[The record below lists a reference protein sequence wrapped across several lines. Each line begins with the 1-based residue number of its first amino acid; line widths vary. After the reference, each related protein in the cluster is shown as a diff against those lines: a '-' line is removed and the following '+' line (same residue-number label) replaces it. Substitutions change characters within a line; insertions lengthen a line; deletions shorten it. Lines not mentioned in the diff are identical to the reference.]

1 MEGIIEGLL
10 YVQGDLGLTINQIE
24 DILEIPEEG
33 AKRLVLNLKNY
44 YEENNRGL
52 RINYLGNTIKLT
64 TKEEHQKYYQKLL
77 ESPSSNN
84 LSESALEVLAIIAY
98 NEPITRGDLEKL
110 RGVDSTY
117 VLRRLLAKGLIKEC
131 GKSDL
136 PGRPILY
143 KTTDDFLDYFGLAS
157 IKDLPNIE
165 LLEED
170 NSPKDLYTSIYKEG
184 DNDGRENNN

>member
-24 DILEIPEEG
+24 DILEITEEE
-33 AKRLVLNLKNY
+33 AKKLVLNLKNY

>member
-24 DILEIPEEG
+24 DILEIPEEA